1 MKTITLTDE
10 QFDNLFNY
18 LDEKVNYIVDKS
30 IDYQDSE
37 ILNEWEDLIEVYD
50 IIEDIKVQ
58 HEKKLQAA
66 RAKQP
71 KAEWQYDRSIS
82 VTSAGCL
89 IASSDYNYSIT
100 NKFIMIFENTWQGE
114 TVLHEAFIDDNA
126 DVSIREVTLGGDPI
140 EDFVSYHPNIGAS
153 DDELTKICDDI
164 YQTLMGAFVA
174 KMMEVA

>member
-18 LDEKVNYIVDKS
+18 LDEKVNFIVDKS

-58 HEKKLQAA
+58 HERKLQAA

-71 KAEWQYDRSIS
+71 KAEW
-82 VTSAGCL
+82 
-89 IASSDYNYSIT
+89 
-100 NKFIMIFENTWQGE
+100 
-114 TVLHEAFIDDNA
+114 
-126 DVSIREVTLGGDPI
+126 
-140 EDFVSYHPNIGAS
+140 
-153 DDELTKICDDI
+153 
-164 YQTLMGAFVA
+164 
-174 KMMEVA
+174 